1 MTPAFPEHLTRTS
14 RAFDRQGDRP
24 HTHLYEEEDLHM
36 KSDMDLLNR
45 RIDKRCYCVGEL
57 VTWRPM
63 RDDGDHTAELRD
75 MSRTGVAIA
84 TSSERLPAIG
94 DELVVQHRNQRKP
107 TVCRVVRIEKS
118 LTKKTVIG
126 CVRAGCDGLL
136 AAVVMKD
143 ALDDLVTKAKAR
155 RSNQPE
161 TTVRATMPRRRTPV
175 PVPVC
180 LG

>member
-1 MTPAFPEHLTRTS
+1 
-14 RAFDRQGDRP
+14 
-24 HTHLYEEEDLHM
+24 M

-45 RIDKRCYCVGEL
+45 RIDKRCYCIGEL
-57 VTWRPM
+57 VTWRPTS
-63 RDDGDHTAELRD
+63 DDGDHTAELRD

-136 AAVVMKD
+136 AAVIMKD

-161 TTVRATMPRRRTPV
+161 TSVRATMPRRRTPI